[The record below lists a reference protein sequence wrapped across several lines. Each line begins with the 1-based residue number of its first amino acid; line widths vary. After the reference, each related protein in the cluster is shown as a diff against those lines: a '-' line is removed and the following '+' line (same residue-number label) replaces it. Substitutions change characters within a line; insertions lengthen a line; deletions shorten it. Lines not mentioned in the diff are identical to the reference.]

1 MILIAR
7 SAVVSQT
14 VTRFSGDFIVNL
26 MAKIFLM
33 TTAIWISSASIAQET
48 GATQPSDEKINQL
61 IVYGDDECPQS
72 TGDEIVVCA
81 RMNEADRYRIP
92 PALRS
97 DPNSPQNQAWLNRVQ
112 AYEYVGA
119 SGTLSC
125 SPSGAGGFTG
135 CGLKEIDRAYA
146 EKAQDPGITF
156 GRLIAAER
164 TKRMAGIDAEAAAVE
179 ERVKEFE
186 KGRAEREA
194 RLQAEMDA
202 KEAAERSGSETQ
214 PLPEPK

>member
-1 MILIAR
+1 MHKMARMSVAAIAIIMSVPAAAR
-7 SAVVSQT
+7 
-14 VTRFSGDFIVNL
+14 
-26 MAKIFLM
+26 
-33 TTAIWISSASIAQET
+33 AQEA
-48 GATQPSDEKINQL
+48 ATVQPGDEKINQL
-61 IVYGDDECPQS
+61 IIYGDDKCPES

-81 RMNEADRYRIP
+81 RMDEADRFRIP
-92 PALRS
+92 SSLRG
-97 DPNSPQNQAWLNRVQ
+97 DPNDPRNQAVSERIK

-119 SGTLSC
+119 SGTMSC

-135 CGLKEIDRAYA
+135 CGLKEIDKAYA

-164 TKRMAGIDAEAAAVE
+164 AKRMAGIDAEAAEIE

-194 RLQAEMDA
+194 KLQAELEA
-202 KEAAERSGSETQ
+202 KEAASAETQ

>member
-1 MILIAR
+1 VNAMARISVACMAVMI
-7 SAVVSQT
+7 T
-14 VTRFSGDFIVNL
+14 VQAPAQDAPA
-26 MAKIFLM
+26 AKP
-33 TTAIWISSASIAQET
+33 
-48 GATQPSDEKINQL
+48 GDEKINQL
-61 IVYGDDECPQS
+61 IIYGDDKCPES

-81 RMNEADRYRIP
+81 RMDEADRFRIP
-92 PALRS
+92 SSLRG
-97 DPNSPQNQAWLNRVQ
+97 DPNDSRNQAVSERIK

-119 SGTLSC
+119 SGTMSC

-135 CGLKEIDRAYA
+135 CGLKEIDKAYA

-164 TKRMAGIDAEAAAVE
+164 AKRMAGIDAEAAEIE

-194 RLQAEMDA
+194 KLQAELEA
-202 KEAAERSGSETQ
+202 KEAASAEAA